1 MATNYEKYFGSPE
14 RAAQSIVN
22 ANGFDKSFNYWADND
37 GALLC
42 GTVPKRGSRKLQKQV
57 CIFKIWLQEEC
68 DE

>member
-1 MATNYEKYFGSPE
+1 MANNYEKYFGTPE
-14 RAAQSIVN
+14 KAACSIAN
-22 ANGFDKSFNYWADND
+22 TNGFNAAFNKWADND

-68 DE
+68 NE